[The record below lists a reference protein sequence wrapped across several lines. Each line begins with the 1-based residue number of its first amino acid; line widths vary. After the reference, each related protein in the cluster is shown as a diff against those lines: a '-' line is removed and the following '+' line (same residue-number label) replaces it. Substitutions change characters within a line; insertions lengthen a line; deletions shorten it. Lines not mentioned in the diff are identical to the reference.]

1 MKKQN
6 TDSVQNRFTAYL
18 IAAVVHQRMR
28 YMEKKKSLLQRDDEE
43 QTWRSEKNC
52 RRCRWT
58 VRGEGDRDD
67 NAGL

>member
-1 MKKQN
+1 MLQQPRPTKQKE
-6 TDSVQNRFTAYL
+6 TRVERGDGGDWK
-18 IAAVVHQRMR
+18 M
-28 YMEKKKSLLQRDDEE
+28 KSLLQRDDEE